1 MTPFRIAFTN
11 FVAVIAQYAILVTF
25 MAALMLETDSV
36 DTFGLG
42 DFALGCILCMVNAFI
57 LLLAVFVGWRRY
69 RKERKVEKSLLSKQV
84 KMEWATNF
92 TEGKFESTFQF
103 TIHRN
108 VPQSHCL
115 CFYFTSLE

>member
-42 DFALGCILCMVNAFI
+42 DFALGCILCMVNA
-57 LLLAVFVGWRRY
+57 L
-69 RKERKVEKSLLSKQV
+69 
-84 KMEWATNF
+84 TN
-92 TEGKFESTFQF
+92 STCSGQ
-103 TIHRN
+103 T
-108 VPQSHCL
+108 PTGC
-115 CFYFTSLE
+115 